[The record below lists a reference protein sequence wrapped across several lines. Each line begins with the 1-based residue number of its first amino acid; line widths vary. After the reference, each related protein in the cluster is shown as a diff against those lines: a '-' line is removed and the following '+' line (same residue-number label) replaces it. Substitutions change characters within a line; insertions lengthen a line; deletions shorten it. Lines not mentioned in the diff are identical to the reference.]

1 MPGYIQL
8 LKRNPDVRNLWLAQ
22 TISQLGDWFN
32 SVALLGLIVSLSGN
46 PLATSLT
53 VVFQMLPAALT
64 GVFLGGYVAD
74 RFDRKKVMI
83 IADLARAVIALS
95 FLFIRTPEWLWIAY
109 AGTLM
114 LLIRTPE
121 WLWIAYAGTLM
132 LSVGGAFF
140 DPATAAALPNL
151 CQPGELQTANA
162 LQQSTWASSVFVGAA
177 LGGVVAQ
184 AFGRDASF
192 IANSASFAL
201 SALFLSQIS
210 GRFNLSDGRQ
220 ALSSTGAARALTDG
234 FRFLMGHRRVLLLSL
249 TKAIWALTLGGIG
262 LYSVYAFN
270 RYHAGDIGT
279 SWLYAGRGL
288 GAFVGPLI
296 ATSLFAP
303 HSLRDYARTMLG
315 AFFFCALGYAVFA
328 VSDSA
333 WVGALGLA
341 VAHLGGGSVWAF
353 SRMAVQRETPDQ
365 LRGRVLAVDGMT
377 FSVTTSLS
385 TVVVGAVASA
395 SGETLGV
402 LSGVAATV
410 IATGLWLLAMRSE
423 IRRAAAAEPRSL

>member
-95 FLFIRTPEWLWIAY
+95 F
-109 AGTLM
+109 

-410 IATGLWLLAMRSE
+410 IATGLWLLAMRGE

>member
-95 FLFIRTPEWLWIAY
+95 FLF
-109 AGTLM
+109 
-114 LLIRTPE
+114 IRTPE

>member
-74 RFDRKKVMI
+74 RFDRKRVMI
-83 IADLARAVIALS
+83 ISDLARAVIALS
-95 FLFIRTPEWLWIAY
+95 F
-109 AGTLM
+109 

-192 IANSASFAL
+192 MANSASFAL

>member
-74 RFDRKKVMI
+74 RFDRKRVMI
-83 IADLARAVIALS
+83 ISDLARAVIALS
-95 FLFIRTPEWLWIAY
+95 F
-109 AGTLM
+109 